1 MEKKTIKSSNRRIDL
16 QNKKK
21 NKSMSMLKKDEPPFL
36 VELTFDDDDDDA
48 FYDILLE
55 AIDKSF
61 LSLGEP
67 VRKSIYLYLENS
79 IGIKKIEIPF
89 RIIDFQNALE
99 KLFGVGTRILEILI
113 IKNLREK
120 IKIKYKDDV
129 PLWSVPDLTFQEYI
143 RFVKMKYESFNE
155 RNQE

>member
-1 MEKKTIKSSNRRIDL
+1 MDL

-21 NKSMSMLKKDEPPFL
+21 NKSMAMLKKDESPFL
-36 VELTFDDDDDDA
+36 VELTFDDDAA

-79 IGIKKIEIPF
+79 IGLKKFEIPF

-129 PLWSVPDLTFQEYI
+129 SLWSVPDLTFQEYI
-143 RFVKMKYESFNE
+143 RLVKMTYENLNE

>member
-99 KLFGVGTRILEILI
+99 KLFGVG
-113 IKNLREK
+113 
-120 IKIKYKDDV
+120 
-129 PLWSVPDLTFQEYI
+129 
-143 RFVKMKYESFNE
+143 
-155 RNQE
+155 

>member
-36 VELTFDDDDDDA
+36 VELTFDDDDA